1 MSDDK
6 TYIASPLPTSIL
18 RGSLGGGAKTKNII
32 SGQLKST
39 IISIPILMNHTCQ
52 DNSPTVNSQFNTTIS
67 NIIGANPYNMIKQQV
82 YIKNDY
88 SFIEGERDILTNDLY
103 VYDYK
108 NELIFFKKKGS
119 SNTIGGFIYYTID
132 NTHSLYIIYNGKK
145 YKLYP
150 KIKGYLDLTITPKP
164 MNIDDIK
171 KTNMCIRVFNKSDGY
186 DFIGEYDIINSKCHI
201 DNLDV
206 NGLYDILLADRNN
219 YVESTA
225 LSNRKPIQY

>member
-6 TYIASPLPTSIL
+6 TYIAYPLPTPIL
-18 RGSLGGGAKTKNII
+18 RGSLSGCVKSKDII
-32 SGQLKST
+32 SGQFKST
-39 IISIPILMNHTCQ
+39 IVSTSILMNYKCQ
-52 DNSPTVNSQFNTTIS
+52 DKPPIVNSQFNTTIS

-82 YIKNDY
+82 YIKDDY
-88 SFIEGERDILTNDLY
+88 SFIEGESNILNNDLY

-119 SNTIGGFIYYTID
+119 YNTIGGFIYYTID
-132 NTHSLYIIYNGKK
+132 NTHSLYIIYNDKK

-206 NGLYDILLADRNN
+206 NGIYDILLADRNN
-219 YVESTA
+219 YVESTT
-225 LSNRKPIQY
+225 LSNRKPMQY